1 MTQERAN
8 VRKVTVTIN
17 EDGQRLDNF
26 LLKQL
31 PGVPKSHV
39 YRLVRSGQVRI
50 NSGRAKPG
58 IRLEEGD
65 IVRIPP
71 VRMAEKGEVVRPPDS
86 VLERLR
92 AAIIQEDEHYLVLDK
107 PSGLAVHAGSGL
119 MFGVIEAIRA
129 WGTHDYIELCH
140 RLDRET
146 SGVLLLAKSRLALLR
161 AQNAFRAGTV
171 DKRYL
176 ALLVGKWEG
185 GEREVDAA
193 LIKTRQ
199 KGAHKVEIA
208 DEDEGRDARS
218 LFSPKRLF
226 HGASLCEVKI
236 YSGRMHQIRVHAAA
250 LGHAV
255 AGDGKYGH
263 SNDFKSLREMGLKR
277 MFLHAEKLNLAAADG
292 FPPINLQAP
301 LPNELSDV
309 IKALERKRG

>member
-1 MTQERAN
+1 MTQNIAS
-8 VRKVTVTIN
+8 VRKVTVTVN

-39 YRLVRSGQVRI
+39 YQLVRSGQVRI

-71 VRMAEKGEVVRPPDS
+71 VRMAEKGEAVRPPDT
-86 VLERLR
+86 VLEKLR
-92 AAIIQEDEHYLVLDK
+92 AAIIFEDEHYLVLDK

-129 WGTHDYIELCH
+129 WGTHPFIELCH

-161 AQNAFRAGTV
+161 AQNAFREGTV

-185 GEREVDAA
+185 GEREVDAS
-193 LIKTRQ
+193 LVKTRNQ
-199 KGAHKVEIA
+199 DGDRFVEV
-208 DEDEGRDARS
+208 DEAEGKEARS
-218 LFSPKRLF
+218 RFTPRQLFQNC
-226 HGASLCEVKI
+226 ALCEVKI

-250 LGHAV
+250 IDHAV

-263 SNDFKSLREMGLKR
+263 SGDFKQLRELGLKR
-277 MFLHAEKLNLAAADG
+277 MFLHAAKLNLPAAEN
-292 FPPINLQAP
+292 FPALDLQAP
-301 LPNELSDV
+301 LPDDLQALL
-309 IKALERKRG
+309 KALERKR

>member
-1 MTQERAN
+1 MTQNIAS
-8 VRKVTVTIN
+8 VRKVTVTVN

-39 YRLVRSGQVRI
+39 YQLVRSGQVRI

-71 VRMAEKGEVVRPPDS
+71 VRMAEKGEAVRPPDT
-86 VLERLR
+86 VLEKLR
-92 AAIIQEDEHYLVLDK
+92 AAIIFEDEHYLVLDK

-129 WGTHDYIELCH
+129 WGTHPFIELCH

-161 AQNAFRAGTV
+161 AQNAFREGTV

-185 GEREVDAA
+185 GEREVDAS
-193 LIKTRQ
+193 LVKTRNQ
-199 KGAHKVEIA
+199 DGDRFVEV
-208 DEDEGRDARS
+208 DEAEGKEARS
-218 LFSPKRLF
+218 RFTPRQLFQNC
-226 HGASLCEVKI
+226 ALCEVKI

-250 LGHAV
+250 IDHAV

-263 SNDFKSLREMGLKR
+263 SGDFKQLRELGLKR
-277 MFLHAEKLNLAAADG
+277 MFLHAAKLQLAAAEN
-292 FPPINLQAP
+292 FPALDLQTP
-301 LPNELSDV
+301 LPEDLQGLL
-309 IKALERKRG
+309 KALERKR

>member
-1 MTQERAN
+1 MTQNIAS
-8 VRKVTVTIN
+8 VRKVTVTVN

-39 YRLVRSGQVRI
+39 YQLVRSGQVRI

-71 VRMAEKGEVVRPPDS
+71 VRMAEKGEAVRPPDT
-86 VLERLR
+86 VLEKLR
-92 AAIIQEDEHYLVLDK
+92 AAIIFEDEHYLVLDK

-129 WGTHDYIELCH
+129 WGTHPYIELCH

-146 SGVLLLAKSRLALLR
+146 SGVLLLAKSRLSLLR
-161 AQNAFRAGTV
+161 AQNAFREGTV

-185 GEREVDAA
+185 GEREVDAS
-193 LIKTRQ
+193 LVKTRNQ
-199 KGAHKVEIA
+199 DGDRFVEV
-208 DEDEGRDARS
+208 DEAEGKEARS
-218 LFSPKRLF
+218 RFTPRQLFQNC
-226 HGASLCEVKI
+226 ALCEVKI

-250 LGHAV
+250 IDHAV

-263 SNDFKSLREMGLKR
+263 SGDFKQLRELGLKR
-277 MFLHAEKLNLAAADG
+277 MFLHAAKLNLPAAEN
-292 FPPINLQAP
+292 FPALDLQAP
-301 LPNELSDV
+301 LPDDLQALL
-309 IKALERKRG
+309 KALERKR